1 MAGNIMFIRQ
11 TNVQYMVS
19 VFEQQLKT
27 GIEL

>member
-11 TNVQYMVS
+11 ANVQYMVS
-19 VFEQQLKT
+19 IFEQQLT

>member
-11 TNVQYMVS
+11 TNVQYMVPM
-19 VFEQQLKT
+19 FEQQLT